1 MKKWVPITERLPNK
15 TMEVEF
21 KGVAVFHKATS
32 GSETDRGFVGAGF
45 WERDSDIQK
54 CITHWREKPI
64 ENSLKEEM
72 MKIEV
77 KMIDHQFAVYIDGKK
92 SNVGCDRCIHNN
104 DDKDCDMAFTKDGN
118 IRSDDKMYAFCGN
131 VCGYFDLG
139 LK

>member
-45 WERDSDIQK
+45 WERDSDIQN

-64 ENSLKEEM
+64 KNSLKEE
-72 MKIEV
+72 I
-77 KMIDHQFAVYIDGKK
+77 
-92 SNVGCDRCIHNN
+92 
-104 DDKDCDMAFTKDGN
+104 
-118 IRSDDKMYAFCGN
+118 
-131 VCGYFDLG
+131 
-139 LK
+139 